1 MLEDSL
7 DFLSRLDAIDITVVS
22 INIFLM
28 ILARPIMRVVYHG
41 AGDEKRFNL
50 RVQIFRA
57 FNLAIIGAFMYYH
70 MVLPVSERGPGIK
83 VLITITILY
92 VSFVVIHA
100 INTFIHNRYGKQ
112 KEIDGN
118 VVVIETY
125 NSRLVSI
132 TFTIL
137 AGVLVI
143 VAVVRVLGFE
153 SWLEAGGVLGVI
165 GVFLALTQ
173 GVWAPDLFSGLIM
186 LNSGM
191 LETGDVIEFEAEE
204 REIGVVHKTR
214 LFHTELLNIVN
225 NHRLMIRNAK
235 LRDLII
241 HNQSK
246 FASAR
251 GLREQL
257 RFNIGY
263 DVPPG
268 RARKMFELAFE
279 RAKNDPEVIVES
291 QHGIE
296 VCTVAAGDY
305 SVEYA
310 VFFYTKGVRHLF
322 RTRYRFMEYILLQA
336 ADDDIALSTPILH
349 QAVED
354 DRAQPSL

>member
-1 MLEDSL
+1 VLEESL
-7 DFLSRLDAIDITVVS
+7 DFLSRLDAIDIVVVS
-22 INIFLM
+22 INILLM
-28 ILARPIMRVVYHG
+28 ILARRIMRAVYHG
-41 AGDEKRFNL
+41 ADDEKRFNL
-50 RVQIFRA
+50 RVHIFRA

-70 MVLPVSERGPGIK
+70 TVLPVSERGPGMK
-83 VLITITILY
+83 LLITITILY
-92 VSFVVIHA
+92 LSFVVIHA

-112 KEIDGN
+112 KEIDGKAL
-118 VVVIETY
+118 VVETY
-125 NSRLVSI
+125 NSRLISI
-132 TFTIL
+132 VLTIL

-143 VAVVRVLGFE
+143 VAVVRVMGFE

-214 LFHTELLNIVN
+214 LFHTELLNIIN
-225 NHRLMIRNAK
+225 NHRLMIRNAR

-251 GLREQL
+251 GLREKL
-257 RFNIGY
+257 SFNIGY
-263 DVPPG
+263 DVAPN
-268 RARKMFELAFE
+268 RVRKMFERAFE
-279 RAKNDPEVIVES
+279 QAKKDQDVTVES
-291 QHGIE
+291 QHGVE
-296 VCTVAAGDY
+296 VFTVAAGDY

-310 VFFYTKGVRHLF
+310 VFFYTKGVRQLF
-322 RTRYRFMEYILLQA
+322 RTRYRLIEYILLQA
-336 ADDDIALSTPILH
+336 AEDGIALSTPILH
-349 QAVED
+349 QAEKD
-354 DRAQPSL
+354 GSARPSL